1 MCKFIEFNVNKKQ
14 MDWEAIKYD
23 ENDKIMV

>member
-1 MCKFIEFNVNKKQ
+1 MCKFIEFDINKKQ
-14 MDWEAIKYD
+14 MDLKAIKYD